1 MKRLTSSRVARL
13 TILTST
19 AACGVLIAGSLP
31 ADAATNGPDNIT
43 INCNSAYIATGVTV
57 TQGVQGDFK
66 VKQNSSTPSE
76 TTKYWA
82 LNVNTNKDLPNKSVS
97 NGQTATWTN
106 VVAGKYQIKAVIAS
120 SQKCSTYKASYTVT
134 YAG

>member
-1 MKRLTSSRVARL
+1 MKRLTSSRVARS
-13 TILTST
+13 TILTAA

-31 ADAATNGPDNIT
+31 ANAATNGPDNIT

-57 TQGVQGDFK
+57 TQADTGDFK
-66 VKQNSSTPSE
+66 VKQNSSSPSE

-82 LNVNTNKDLPNKSVS
+82 LNVTTNKDLSNKSIS
-97 NGQTATWTN
+97 NGQTATWTD

-120 SQKCSTYKASYTVT
+120 SKQCKTYTANYTVT

>member
-1 MKRLTSSRVARL
+1 MKRLTSSRVARA
-13 TILTST
+13 TILTAA

-31 ADAATNGPDNIT
+31 AYAATNGPDNIT

-57 TQGVQGDFK
+57 TQAVTGTFK
-66 VKQNSSTPSE
+66 VKQNSSSPSE

-82 LNVNTNKDLPNKSVS
+82 LNVTTNKDLSNKSVS

-106 VVAGKYQIKAVIAS
+106 VVAGKYQIKAVIATS
-120 SQKCSTYKASYTVT
+120 KQCKTYTANYTAT